1 MSAAEFAKVK
11 ELTARVAALEAA
23 VAALKTAAPVPRET
37 LTMKP
42 KAA

>member
-11 ELTARVAALEAA
+11 ELTARVAALEAK
-23 VAALKTAAPVPRET
+23 VAELTKPVPRET